1 MTFFLVMEVFKKH
14 VTFKQGKKNT
24 SRNATTAELLNNI
37 SMNSKL
43 TSPSFSDYIIHQRA
57 RTQFIS
63 GP

>member
-43 TSPSFSDYIIHQRA
+43 TSPSFSD
-57 RTQFIS
+57 
-63 GP
+63 